1 MVEKL
6 YITWEEFHKD
16 TRGLCEK
23 IKLSGKEYNKIVAVS
38 RGGLIPAGII
48 SYELDLR
55 NVESVNVSSYD
66 GEKQREDNVEF
77 SSNVGVVDEK
87 TLIIDDLSDTG
98 NTYKFL
104 RKIFPK
110 ANFIAVYAKPKG
122 ISAVDVYQ
130 KDMPDKWIV
139 FPWD

>member
-16 TRGLCEK
+16 TKNLCEK
-23 IKLSGKEYNKIVAVS
+23 IKSSETKYNKIVAVS
-38 RGGLIPAGII
+38 RGGLIPAGIV

-55 NVESVNVSSYD
+55 NVEAINVSSYD
-66 GEKQREDNVEF
+66 GERQREDNVEF
-77 SSNVGVVDEK
+77 SSNVGIVDEK

-98 NTYKFL
+98 NTYKLL
-104 RKIFPK
+104 RKAFPK
-110 ANFIAVYAKPKG
+110 AHLVTVYAKPKG
-122 ISAVDVYQ
+122 ISAVDIYQ